1 MGLVGKLP
9 TFVELFTGWR
19 NYSFSSW
26 AETTGAIRTFNR
38 PAAMQD
44 GQTWYL
50 FYISGGSL
58 ELSRLD
64 GDSNGT
70 MQKTRLWH
78 WTTEP
83 NSTWY
88 GTSLTDDRTAVQT
101 NYEMHSATM
110 IAMRF
115 SHSPTVVENMF
126 WYAYGGTFKY
136 YRNNSTPT
144 SSNSNLQVAKSTV
157 TSRGGIGIA
166 TFKDTTTGKSCF
178 SVSSNS
184 SPTTAIVGARIGNSG
199 TSFSALRSF
208 TSSGTE
214 YLVPTAD
221 DATTASVY
229 MYSYKFFYED
239 W

>member
-26 AETTGAIRTFNR
+26 AETTSAIRTFNR

-44 GQTWYL
+44 GQSWYL

-70 MQKTRLWH
+70 MQKTRIAH

-83 NSTWY
+83 DSAWY
-88 GTSLTDDRTAVQT
+88 GSSLTDDRTAVQT
-101 NYEMHSATM
+101 NYAMHSATM

-115 SHSPTVVENMF
+115 SLSPTVVENMF

-157 TSRGGIGIA
+157 TNWGGIGIA
-166 TFKDTTTGKSCF
+166 TFKDTTTGKGCF

-184 SPTTAIVGARIGNSG
+184 SPTTAIVGARIGNTG
-199 TSFSALRSF
+199 TSFSAIRSF